1 MPVDLPEGYKG
12 AKGGDAADT
21 FAGIVMLA
29 GFAYVVPF
37 LIALWLG
44 ACWLAVFAA
53 KSLIHLINA

>member
-29 GFAYVVPF
+29 GFALLVPIYV
-37 LIALWLG
+37 ALVCG
-44 ACWLAVFAA
+44 ACWLAVYAFGAL
-53 KSLIHLINA
+53 KHLINA